1 MMTTNGTDR
10 PHPCSAAGSD
20 TFVCR
25 NATSLSSTPMS
36 RPPASVSQY
45 DRNAP
50 TSAAAMPGTTSSAR
64 FVTLS
69 PLTFTTRIAAT
80 TARPPPSPQFAPAT
94 MSGEMPSIAGTR
106 RFSATA
112 LVAIPKRVRLDRN
125 VSAMV
130 RHDRD
135 PEQDQAIDAEVDA
148 GEDGDGADREDV
160 RDDARGVTPELEC
173 RARSA
178 P

>member
-1 MMTTNGTDR
+1 MMTRNGTDR

-45 DRNAP
+45 ERNAP

-69 PLTFTTRIAAT
+69 PLTLTTQDRGDDGEAASE
-80 TARPPPSPQFAPAT
+80 PP
-94 MSGEMPSIAGTR
+94 
-106 RFSATA
+106 
-112 LVAIPKRVRLDRN
+112 VRGGN
-125 VSAMV
+125 
-130 RHDRD
+130 
-135 PEQDQAIDAEVDA
+135 
-148 GEDGDGADREDV
+148 DV
-160 RDDARGVTPELEC
+160 G
-173 RARSA
+173 
-178 P
+178 